1 MFSPQENVPHEPEP
15 RQVNIDLRE
24 QNSEYQSPPEPDS
37 SAYSAYEQGYGGYAS
52 QMEGEK
58 LRPSRPVKHK
68 MWMIILIVALIVLGG
83 SIINAILGLAFTL
96 VGIAV
101 VAYVIWRLVFNQSMQ
116 LPTQSFT
123 VSGQPDLI
131 VDNPFG
137 AIRIHRGSVN
147 TVEVRATRYYSSLL
161 PSPSSYPLDATQQE
175 NQIKV
180 QVWNPQARRTFSLG
194 DIGRIDLDIV
204 TPESSDLHIRSDAS
218 TISVDGIR
226 GQAIIHTNAGTIEAK
241 NASLSNQSSIHTNAG
256 TINFQDVNLDGDAR
270 LETNAGTIT
279 FIGSIKPGGQYF
291 LKTNAGTIDVALP
304 ADTAFTLDAK
314 TDLGTVSNHF
324 GDNSIGKRP
333 FATLHLQTNLGTITI
348 KPLPSDGP
356 ASDASYG

>member
-15 RQVNIDLRE
+15 RQVNTDPRE

-37 SAYSAYEQGYGGYAS
+37 SAYSAYEQGYSGYAS

-58 LRPSRPVKHK
+58 LRPSRPVKRK
-68 MWMIILIVALIVLGG
+68 MWIIILAVALITLGG

-131 VDNPFG
+131 IDNPFG

-161 PSPSSYPLDATQQE
+161 SRPPSYPLNATQQE

-180 QVWNPQARRTFSLG
+180 QVWSPQARSTFSLG

-204 TPESSDLHIRSDAS
+204 APKSSDLHIRSDAS
-218 TISVDGIR
+218 TISVDGIH
-226 GQAIIHTNAGTIEAK
+226 GQAIIHTNAGTIEGK

-256 TINFQDVNLDGDAR
+256 TINLQNVNLEGDAR
-270 LETNAGTIT
+270 LKTNAGTIT
-279 FIGSIKPGGQYF
+279 FVGSVKPGSQSSF
-291 LKTNAGTIDVALP
+291 ETNAGTIDIALP
-304 ADTAFTLDAK
+304 TNTVFTLEAK
-314 TDLGTVSNHF
+314 TNLGTVSNHF
-324 GDNSIGKRP
+324 DSNSVGEGPPAR
-333 FATLHLQTNLGTITI
+333 LHLRTNLGTITI
-348 KPLPSDGP
+348 RPLSSDDP
-356 ASDASYG
+356 AFRGGYR